1 MQILLEIGL
10 PVSMFLVMF
19 WLGLGLGAEDFARV
33 IRRPKLFAMGIFLQ
47 IVSLPALALLIVVLW
62 PEPLSS
68 GLAMGMMILA
78 ASPGGLTSN
87 IFTRLAGGDT
97 ALSISLTGMM
107 TIASIITIP
116 AIVLI
121 FGELA
126 GISDL
131 DRPSV
136 LSLSLGLFAM
146 IALPVG
152 LGVLLRSRLSGAAVR
167 GESIVRRATVLLI
180 ALLLVMALVENA
192 DALGKILS
200 EAALLALSLNI
211 VAMGVAMLAAN
222 AVGAEP
228 PQVTALTLECGL
240 QSTPMA
246 ITLVVLLDLPP
257 EAMSPAAVYGIFMLL
272 TASLF
277 SIVRA
282 RMRPV
287 AAPPGTPAD

>member
-1 MQILLEIGL
+1 MQLLLEIGL
-10 PVSMFLVMF
+10 PISMFIVMF
-19 WLGLGLGAEDFARV
+19 WLGLGLGAEDFGRVARG
-33 IRRPKLFAMGIFLQ
+33 PKLFALGIFLQ
-47 IVSLPALALLIVVLW
+47 IVSLPAIALLIVFLW
-62 PEPLSS
+62 PEPLST
-68 GLAMGMMILA
+68 GLAIGMMILA

-87 IFTRLAGGDT
+87 VFTRLAGGDT
-97 ALSISLTGMM
+97 ALSISLTATM

-121 FGELA
+121 FQELA
-126 GISDL
+126 GVADL

-152 LGVLLRSRLSGAAVR
+152 LGMLLRSRLAGVAAR
-167 GESIVRRATVLLI
+167 SEAIVRRVAILLI
-180 ALLLVMALVENA
+180 ASLLVLALVENA
-192 DALGKILS
+192 DALGKSLG

-211 VAMGVAMLAAN
+211 AAMGVAMLAAN
-222 AVGAEP
+222 AAGAGP

-246 ITLVVLLDLPP
+246 ITLVVLLDLPA
-257 EAMSPAAVYGIFMLL
+257 EAMSPAAVYGISMLL

-282 RMRPV
+282 RTSAVATRPV
-287 AAPPGTPAD
+287 TPAD